1 MCFVSPFC
9 CCVLCLFLYVD
20 KRAGAETSALYF
32 SCGSFTQG
40 ENPTAVKESLS
51 ACYVII
57 TWWFLFFLSRRPIES
72 LSPPQ
77 RPILNV
83 GVSFEEKK
91 RNIKGETEI
100 SSAFSHLFRI
110 ARVCASID
118 ADATP
123 SSQSAWLVFLFC
135 FFSLLF
141 WQVREDVSRMGGKKN
156 NHFIPSHFWLF
167 LRCSNEVRAFYNKY
181 RKKILSLF
189 AAHGGCD
196 SLLIGATAGNS
207 RENDFL

>member
-1 MCFVSPFC
+1 MWTNRTGC
-9 CCVLCLFLYVD
+9 D
-20 KRAGAETSALYF
+20 RH
-32 SCGSFTQG
+32 
-40 ENPTAVKESLS
+40 
-51 ACYVII
+51 
-57 TWWFLFFLSRRPIES
+57 SRIES
-72 LSPPQ
+72 PP
-77 RPILNV
+77 PPSDPFWMSVFHLKK
-83 GVSFEEKK
+83 KK

-123 SSQSAWLVFLFC
+123 SSQSAWIFFLFF

-141 WQVREDVSRMGGKKN
+141 WQVREDVSRMGEKKN
-156 NHFIPSHFWLF
+156 NHFILSHFWLF
-167 LRCSNEVRAFYNKY
+167 LRCSNEVSAFYNKY